1 MYNFFIKNENMT
13 TTSAVID
20 GKDFNHIKN
29 VLRMAVGETLL
40 ISVDGFSHLSEIE
53 EFTDNAVKVKIIERD
68 FSNTTLPV
76 KIHLY
81 QGLPKSD
88 KMELIV
94 QKAVELGVTEITP
107 VEMVRSIVKLDDK
120 KKKEKTTRWQAV
132 SESAAKQS
140 KRTEIP
146 TVNPPIPF
154 KLALQ
159 NAKDSFILLPY
170 ENKDGA
176 ESLKRALESISA
188 GQTVSVFIGP
198 EGGFDDKE
206 IDFAKENGAVIVS
219 LGKRILRTETAA
231 MLAVGAVML
240 YSEINL

>member
-1 MYNFFIKNENMT
+1 MYNFFIKSENMT
-13 TTSAVID
+13 TTNAVIE

-29 VLRMAVGETLL
+29 VLRMSVGDTLL
-40 ISVDGFSHLSEIE
+40 ISVDGFSHLCEIE
-53 EFTDNAVKVKIIERD
+53 EFTDSTVMLKIIERNHLD
-68 FSNTTLPV
+68 TSLPI

-88 KMELIV
+88 KLELII
-94 QKAVELGVTEITP
+94 QKAVELGVSEITP

-120 KKKEKTTRWQAV
+120 KKKEKTARWQAL

-154 KLALQ
+154 KTAIQ
-159 NAKDSFILLPY
+159 KATDSFILLPY
-170 ENKDGA
+170 ENKDGVL
-176 ESLKRALESISA
+176 SLKNALSSIKA
-188 GQTVSVFIGP
+188 GQTVSIFIGP
-198 EGGFDDKE
+198 EGGFDDSE
-206 IDFAKENGAVIVS
+206 ISLAESVGANTVS

-231 MLAVGAVML
+231 MLAVGTVML
-240 YSEINL
+240 YAEINL